1 MFSNETTGYSLSDI
15 AAASGNND
23 FNGGWGM
30 WIWVILIFAIFGN
43 WGGFGSNGA
52 TTTAV
57 DTGALDNY
65 VLASDFATLQRQI
78 DAATDR
84 LSSQSTEI
92 NGNIC
97 NLAYEQ
103 LGQFNSINS
112 NVSTTGYAIQ
122 NAITQDTIAN
132 LQNTNN
138 LSSQLADA
146 YNNVRYDNLQNANA
160 TQNIMTNGFAEANYN
175 NATNACALKTQ
186 LNEVGTALAT
196 QMANSTRDIV
206 DSNNAGVQAILTKL
220 NEQEMNAKQAQI
232 DALTQQVNSLTL
244 AASQQAQNN
253 AIIGALRPSP
263 IPAYNVPNPYSAYGY
278 NCTGCGA

>member
-1 MFSNETTGYSLSDI
+1 MFSNETNGYSLSDI

-23 FNGGWGM
+23 FGGGWGM

-52 TTTAV
+52 TTTAI
-57 DTGALDNY
+57 DSGALDNY

-112 NVSTTGYAIQ
+112 NVSNTGYAIQ

-138 LSSQLADA
+138 LSAQMANA
-146 YNNVRYDNLQNANA
+146 YNNVRYDNLQNANL
-160 TQNIMTNGFAEANYN
+160 TQNILSNGFSETNYN
-175 NATNACALKTQ
+175 NATNTCALKTQ
-186 LNEVGTALAT
+186 INEVGTTLAT
-196 QMANSTRDIV
+196 QMANNTRDIV

-263 IPAYNVPNPYSAYGY
+263 IPAYNVPNPYSTYGY
-278 NCTGCGA
+278 GCSGCGA

>member
-160 TQNIMTNGFAEANYN
+160 TQNIMTNGFAETNYN

-206 DSNNAGVQAILTKL
+206 DSNNTGVQAILTKL

-253 AIIGALRPSP
+253 AIIDALRPSP